1 MFFLFET
8 SSASLRGGEGGNLSM
23 KVEKV
28 LLGAG
33 KRLSLSGWM
42 YRKAIGAGREQG
54 GGGRQ
59 QRWWQI
65 HTQHMIYLSKNVM
78 KPVKLHKGYMLMMM
92 MTTIAFKDALIPVGC
107 PGSVAP
113 LLLAS

>member
-1 MFFLFET
+1 
-8 SSASLRGGEGGNLSM
+8 M

-42 YRKAIGAGREQG
+42 YRKAKGLGREG
-54 GGGRQ
+54 VGRGQ

-65 HTQHMIYLSKNVM
+65 HTQHMIYLSKKCNEIRQGICIGLTSVLCVYVM
-78 KPVKLHKGYMLMMM
+78 
-92 MTTIAFKDALIPVGC
+92 
-107 PGSVAP
+107 VA
-113 LLLAS
+113 

>member
-1 MFFLFET
+1 
-8 SSASLRGGEGGNLSM
+8 M

-33 KRLSLSGWM
+33 ERLSLSGWM
-42 YRKAIGAGREQG
+42 YRKAIGAGRE
-54 GGGRQ
+54 RQ
-59 QRWWQI
+59 QRWWPI

-78 KPVKLHKGYMLMMM
+78 KPVGLHKGYMLLMM